1 MIIELLPYNTKL
13 KLFYTF
19 FILTGAIEVTIANMA
34 KAERISTD
42 QVYVVGFV
50 PSYQLPKSRPSSL
63 DPFLHPLVSD
73 IENIF
78 INGKKPCVSNSV
90 IIAIIQ

>member
-1 MIIELLPYNTKL
+1 MISIFL
-13 KLFYTF
+13 
-19 FILTGAIEVTIANMA
+19 IIGAIEVTIANMA
-34 KAERISTD
+34 KAKRSKTD

-50 PSYQLPKSRPSSL
+50 PSYQLPKSRPCSL

-78 INGKKPCVSNSV
+78 NNGMKP
-90 IIAIIQ
+90 

>member
-1 MIIELLPYNTKL
+1 MISIFLV
-13 KLFYTF
+13 
-19 FILTGAIEVTIANMA
+19 IGAIEVTIANMD
-34 KAERISTD
+34 KAERSKTD

-50 PSYQLPKSRPSSL
+50 PSYQLPKSRPCSL

-78 INGKKPCVSNSV
+78 TNGMKP
-90 IIAIIQ
+90 

>member
-1 MIIELLPYNTKL
+1 MISIFLV
-13 KLFYTF
+13 
-19 FILTGAIEVTIANMA
+19 IGAIEVTIANMA
-34 KAERISTD
+34 KAERSKTD

-50 PSYQLPKSRPSSL
+50 PSYQLPKSRPCSL

-78 INGKKPCVSNSV
+78 INGMKP
-90 IIAIIQ
+90 

>member
-1 MIIELLPYNTKL
+1 MIGIFLIIGVIEL
-13 KLFYTF
+13 
-19 FILTGAIEVTIANMA
+19 TIANMA
-34 KAERISTD
+34 KAERSKTD

-50 PSYQLPKSRPSSL
+50 PSYQLPKSRPCSL

-78 INGKKPCVSNSV
+78 INGMKP
-90 IIAIIQ
+90 

>member
-1 MIIELLPYNTKL
+1 MISIFLV
-13 KLFYTF
+13 
-19 FILTGAIEVTIANMA
+19 IGAIEVTIANMD
-34 KAERISTD
+34 KAERSKTD

-50 PSYQLPKSRPSSL
+50 PSYQLPKSRPCSL

-78 INGKKPCVSNSV
+78 INGMKP
-90 IIAIIQ
+90 

>member
-1 MIIELLPYNTKL
+1 MTGIFLVI
-13 KLFYTF
+13 
-19 FILTGAIEVTIANMA
+19 GAIEVTIANMD
-34 KAERISTD
+34 KAERSKTD

-50 PSYQLPKSRPSSL
+50 PSYQLPKSRPCSL

-78 INGKKPCVSNSV
+78 INGMKP
-90 IIAIIQ
+90 

>member
-1 MIIELLPYNTKL
+1 MISIFL
-13 KLFYTF
+13 
-19 FILTGAIEVTIANMA
+19 IIGAIEVTIANMVKA
-34 KAERISTD
+34 KRSKTD

-50 PSYQLPKSRPSSL
+50 PSYQLPKSRPCSL

-78 INGKKPCVSNSV
+78 INGMKP
-90 IIAIIQ
+90 

>member
-1 MIIELLPYNTKL
+1 MISIFL
-13 KLFYTF
+13 
-19 FILTGAIEVTIANMA
+19 IIGAIEVTIANMA
-34 KAERISTD
+34 KAERSKTD

-50 PSYQLPKSRPSSL
+50 PSYQLPKSRPCSL

-78 INGKKPCVSNSV
+78 NNGMKP
-90 IIAIIQ
+90 

>member
-1 MIIELLPYNTKL
+1 MISIFL
-13 KLFYTF
+13 
-19 FILTGAIEVTIANMA
+19 IIGAIEVTIGNMA
-34 KAERISTD
+34 KAKRSKTD

-50 PSYQLPKSRPSSL
+50 PSYQLPKSRPCSL

-78 INGKKPCVSNSV
+78 INGMKP
-90 IIAIIQ
+90 

>member
-1 MIIELLPYNTKL
+1 MISIFLV
-13 KLFYTF
+13 
-19 FILTGAIEVTIANMA
+19 IGAIEVTIANMD
-34 KAERISTD
+34 KAERSKTD

-50 PSYQLPKSRPSSL
+50 PSYQLPKSHPCSL

-78 INGKKPCVSNSV
+78 NNGMKP
-90 IIAIIQ
+90 